1 MLKIQ
6 NSSKMA
12 QVEVEVEVGGLDEPQ
27 RGGIGLTHVSPL
39 FFCCNNFCVVL
50 VLF

>member
-12 QVEVEVEVGGLDEPQ
+12 QVEVEVEVGDLDEPQ
-27 RGGIGLTHVSPL
+27 RGGIGLAHASPL
-39 FFCCNNFCVVL
+39 S
-50 VLF
+50 LFLL